1 MSTSAS
7 LLARVQGE
15 TPDPAAWRRFVDLYE
30 PLISG
35 WCRAGGLQPADAED
49 VCQEVFKAVCGKI
62 RHFEHGRDGGTLR
75 GWLRRITTNAVATWG
90 RCQNGRPTG
99 AGGSDALAAMLTLP
113 DPTAADAHDNA
124 LTREEKRA
132 MLRRA
137 VMGSLKGFAEQTREI
152 FSRLTVDRES
162 PAHVAAALNVR
173 ADVVYTAKSRVLKR
187 LKEEYGDLIDFD
199 DL

>member
-1 MSTSAS
+1 
-7 LLARVQGE
+7 LARIQGD

-62 RHFEHGRDGGTLR
+62 GQFEHGRGGGTLR
-75 GWLRRITTNAVATWG
+75 GWLRRITANAVATWG
-90 RCQNGRPTG
+90 RRKNGLPTG
-99 AGGSDALAAMLTLP
+99 AGGSDALAAMQSVP
-113 DPTAADAHDNA
+113 DPTAVDAHDSA

-137 VMGSLKGFAEQTREI
+137 VMGSLTGLSEQTREI
-152 FSRLTVDRES
+152 FCRLMVDRES

-187 LKEEYGDLIDFD
+187 LKEEYSNLIDFN